1 MIFNGF
7 GAVAVD
13 CGGHIVRKENE
24 ERGSVCAWKHHGS
37 TLVGQFCWNVLRA
50 KSTLFFWRGA
60 QQLRRWTGVDPS
72 AEDQWISVSVGA
84 DDQLG
89 NGAWKG
95 ARYKC
100 GIDKVHMVCGV
111 GLGIK

>member
-1 MIFNGF
+1 MCLE
-7 GAVAVD
+7 VL
-13 CGGHIVRKENE
+13 
-24 ERGSVCAWKHHGS
+24 WKHAS
-37 TLVGQFCWNVLRA
+37 RSVL
-50 KSTLFFWRGA
+50 LECVEGEEYLWRGA
-60 QQLRRWTGVDPS
+60 QQLRRWTGVDPP